1 MTHTQSPPAIEDV
14 LALSPLQQGLFSMAT
29 LTGQDATDP
38 TEADPYVIAMAA
50 EITGELDIA
59 LLHRCADVMLV
70 RHPNLRASFLHGNLS
85 RPVQVIPDRVEVPW
99 RVVSAA
105 PEQVA
110 VLADE
115 ERRRPFAVG
124 RGPLIRFLLIELP
137 DRRWHLVI
145 VAHHIVI
152 DGWSLP
158 LFVAEMIT
166 LYSAGGEIGALP
178 AAPRPYRDYIG
189 WLAGRNQETSRA
201 RWREHL
207 AGIDSPTLLTPALAA
222 TAPPAGLPERTEVR
236 LDAGATEALTENARA
251 RGVTVNAVVQL
262 AWATVLGAL
271 TDRADVVFGVT
282 VSGRP
287 EQLSGVETMVGL
299 FVNTVPL
306 RVVLDPVNSAGAQCI
321 ALQRQAAELREHSYL
336 GHAELRAI
344 AGVGELFDT
353 LLVYENFPPGA
364 IVGGTGFTAG
374 AATFRPVALDSVSHF
389 PVTIAAH
396 VTDGELTILVEVLD
410 GALGAMAP
418 RQLGERVLAVAQR
431 LLAGWDRPLREVSVL
446 LGAEM
451 VTNTAELAATP
462 AGGVHE
468 AIVTIARQRPDL
480 PALSW
485 DGGELT
491 YRELDSA
498 GDELAAAL
506 TARGVT
512 VETPVAISLPR
523 GPRYVLAMLAVL
535 KAGGIIVPL
544 DPQMPTERVADILGQ
559 TGVPLL
565 IDDDLLTAIDGE
577 APTAEVR
584 SPFPAP
590 PVAPGQAA
598 YAVFTSGTTGRPK
611 GVLGTHAAVLAYGDD
626 HVRSVLRPAAAR
638 LGRPLRVAHAWSFT
652 FDAAWQPLVALLDG
666 HCVHIIGDDVQRDAE
681 ALVDAIDRFA
691 IDMIDT
697 TPSMFA
703 QLAAAG
709 LLARVPLSVL
719 AMGGEAVGPV
729 TWRHLQD
736 VCARTG
742 MAAFNCYGPT
752 ETTVEAVV
760 AQIMRHAA
768 PSIGKPTGGTRAY
781 VLDSWLRPVPEGV
794 AGELYLAGNQLTRGY
809 LGRPGETAA
818 RFVADPYGAGGRMYR
833 TGDVVRR
840 VADGGLEFLGRS
852 DDQVKIRGFRVE
864 PGEIAAALV
873 SHPGVHNAHVA
884 VRRGPRGPRLTAF
897 VTGDATATA
906 GQLRAALTDRLPR
919 YLIPQQI
926 IVLDELPLT
935 THGKVDELALAA
947 VELTVPPI
955 TEPETPTEVAVSAI
969 LADVLDIAHP
979 DVTADFLELGLD
991 SLVALSVV
999 QLARRRG
1006 IALRARLM
1014 RDCVTIRELAAAI
1027 DREATARPD
1036 PGSLLAEG
1044 GPIPVLPNVH
1054 WLYESGNPRRLAQ
1067 TEAIRLPAGVT
1078 ADALRTLLCTVVD
1091 GHEVLRCR
1099 LDRDTMT
1106 LVPDAAPPELAEV
1119 VVTGELTAAVAEYTQ
1134 ISLES
1139 LDPQQGRM
1147 VSAVWLKPTDGSGV
1161 LLLTAHVLA
1170 MDPASWRIVH
1180 GELDAAWHA
1189 LAAGL
1194 CPAPTR
1200 EHTSYRQWAG
1210 ALAQRAAGLDTVDF
1224 WVAQLEGEDPML
1236 GARRLRP
1243 DTDRAADLEVG
1254 FSSTETEVTARL
1266 LSGTTPITDLLAV
1279 AAARTVTAWRR
1290 QRGQVTPTPLI
1301 AIETHGRADTS
1312 VDVDTGTGGTDTGD
1326 TVGLFSAIY
1335 PLRVDPETGHLP
1347 ADAAAGIDYGLL
1359 RYLRPDTAQRLR
1371 QYQEP
1376 QLLVNYLG
1384 RMHAGDDVG
1393 ALTPDRA
1400 LLVGVSRAPEPE
1412 AAVRHE
1418 LTLAAAV
1425 LGGADGP
1432 VLVTQWRSLPDILDA
1447 DDIATLQTLWQN
1459 ALREVAP

>member
-1 MTHTQSPPAIEDV
+1 VTRTESPPTIEDV

-29 LTGQDATDP
+29 LVGQDAVDAA
-38 TEADPYVIAMAA
+38 EVDPYVIAMAA
-50 EITGELDIA
+50 EITGELDVE
-59 LLHRCADVMLV
+59 LLHRCAAAMLV

-85 RPVQVIPDRVEVPW
+85 RPVQVIPNRVEVPW
-99 RVVSAA
+99 RVISAR

-110 VLADE
+110 VLEDE
-115 ERRRPFAVG
+115 ERRRPFDIG
-124 RGPLIRFLLIELP
+124 RGPLIRFLLIGLP

-158 LFVAEMIT
+158 LFVAEMIN
-166 LYSAGGEIGALP
+166 LYRADGDTGALP

-189 WLAGRNQETSRA
+189 WLASRNEDAGRTL
-201 RWREHL
+201 WRTHL

-222 TAPPAGLPERTEVR
+222 KAPPAGLPERTEVR
-236 LDAGATEALTENARA
+236 LDPAATEALAEDARS
-251 RGVTVNAVVQL
+251 RGVTLNAVVQL

-299 FVNTVPL
+299 FINTVPL
-306 RVVLDPVNSAGAQCI
+306 RVTLDPVKTAGAQCVS
-321 ALQRQAAELREHSYL
+321 LQREAAELREHSYL
-336 GHAELRAI
+336 GHAELRAL

-374 AATFRPVALDSVSHF
+374 AAAFRPVALDSVSHF

-396 VTDGELTILVEVLD
+396 VTDGELTVLVEVLE

-418 RQLGERVLAVAQR
+418 RQLGERVVAVAQR
-431 LLAGWDRPLREVSVL
+431 LLDGWDRPLRDVDVL
-446 LGAEM
+446 LPTEVNAE
-451 VTNTAELAATP
+451 NP
-462 AGGVHE
+462 APSPAPSGGVHQ
-468 AIVTIARQRPDL
+468 AITAIAQQRPDL
-480 PALSW
+480 AALSW
-485 DGGELT
+485 DGGGLT
-491 YRELDSA
+491 YRELDCA

-506 TARGVT
+506 AGRGVT
-512 VETPVAISLPR
+512 VETPVTVSLTR
-523 GPRYVLAMLAVL
+523 GPRYVVAMLAVL

-544 DPQMPTERVADILGQ
+544 DPEMPAERVGDILAQ
-559 TGVPLL
+559 TGAPLL
-565 IDDDLLTAIDGE
+565 IDDELLTEIDGE
-577 APTAEVR
+577 TSTAP
-584 SPFPAP
+584 SIPA
-590 PVAPGQAA
+590 VTVQPGQAA
-598 YAVFTSGTTGRPK
+598 YAVFTSGTTGKPK
-611 GVLGTHAAVLAYGDD
+611 GVVGTHAAVLAYGDD
-626 HVRSVLRPAAAR
+626 HVRAVLRPAAAR

-709 LLARVPLSVL
+709 LISRIPLSVL
-719 AMGGEAVGPV
+719 AMGGEAVESA
-729 TWRHLQD
+729 TWRLIQD
-736 VCARTG
+736 QCARTG
-742 MAAFNCYGPT
+742 MAAYNCYGPT

-760 AQIMRHAA
+760 ADITQYTA
-768 PSIGKPTGGTRAY
+768 PSIGKPTGATRAY
-781 VLDSWLRPVPEGV
+781 VLDSWLRPTPDGV

-809 LGRPGETAA
+809 LGRPGETSA
-818 RFVADPYGAGGRMYR
+818 RFVADPHSDGGRMYR

-840 VADGGLEFLGRS
+840 APDGGLEFLGRS

-864 PGEIAAALV
+864 PGEIAAVLV
-873 SHPGVHNAHVA
+873 SNPGVRTAHVA

-906 GQLRAALTDRLPR
+906 GDLRIALTDKLPR
-919 YLIPQQI
+919 YLIPHQI

-935 THGKVDELALAA
+935 GHGKVDENALAA
-947 VELTVPPI
+947 VELAAPPVA
-955 TEPETPTEVAVSAI
+955 EPETPTEVAVSAI
-969 LADVLDIAHP
+969 LAEVLDTPHP
-979 DVTADFLELGLD
+979 DVTTDFLELGLD

-1014 RDCVTIRELAAAI
+1014 RDCLTVRELAAAI
-1027 DREATARPD
+1027 DREAAAQANPDSRPAAD
-1036 PGSLLAEG
+1036 D
-1044 GPIPVLPNVH
+1044 GPITVLPNVH

-1078 ADALRTLLCTVVD
+1078 ADALRTLLRTVVD
-1091 GHEVLRCR
+1091 GHEMLRCR

-1106 LVPDAAPPELAEV
+1106 LVPDAKPPVLQEV
-1119 VVTGELTAAVAEYTQ
+1119 AVTGDLTAAVTEYAQ
-1134 ISLES
+1134 SSLES

-1147 VSAVWLKPTDGSGV
+1147 LAAVWLRPTDGPGV
-1161 LLLTAHVLA
+1161 LLLSAHVLA
-1170 MDPASWRIVH
+1170 MDPASWRIVN

-1194 CPAPTR
+1194 SPAPTR
-1200 EHTSYRQWAG
+1200 EHTSYRHWAA
-1210 ALAQRAAGLDTVDF
+1210 ALADRAAELDTVAF
-1224 WVAQLEGEDPML
+1224 WAAQLDGPDPVL
-1236 GARRLRP
+1236 GARRLQP
-1243 DTDRAADLEVG
+1243 ATDRAADLEVG
-1254 FSSTETEVTARL
+1254 FSSTDTEVTARL
-1266 LSGTTPITDLLAV
+1266 LSGATPITDLLAT

-1290 QRGQVTPTPLI
+1290 QRGQDTPIPLI
-1301 AIETHGRADTS
+1301 AIETHGRADTAVTS
-1312 VDVDTGTGGTDTGD
+1312 DTDTGD

-1335 PLRVDPETGHLP
+1335 PLRVEADPGRLP
-1347 ADAAAGIDYGLL
+1347 VDAATGIDYGLL
-1359 RYLRPDTAQRLR
+1359 RYLRPDSAQRLR
-1371 QYQEP
+1371 QYREP

-1400 LLVGVSRAPEPE
+1400 LLLGVSPAPEPD

-1432 VLVTQWRSLPDILDA
+1432 VLVTQWRSLPDILGA
-1447 DDIATLQTLWQN
+1447 DDIAALQTLWQN